1 MSSLI
6 RQNGM
11 VLPPPMKNMC
21 TKYKHLTAN
30 CNFYI
35 LSTGFKDKELVIGDP
50 DLNLGFCLE
59 NKYVSSPCPK
69 CAPKIIILPLT
80 LE

>member
-11 VLPPPMKNMC
+11 VPPPPMKNMC

-30 CNFYI
+30 CNFCI
-35 LSTGFKDKELVIGDP
+35 LSTEFKDKELVIGDP
-50 DLNLGFCLE
+50 DINLSFCLKK
-59 NKYVSSPCPK
+59 NV
-69 CAPKIIILPLT
+69 LPLAKNVHQK
-80 LE
+80 